1 MEVYYSDGADAGYLQ
16 VLDRTSG
23 VVYKPLNI
31 NAALTTIN
39 TNSGGLNIIGDTNI
53 TGTGT
58 FYSTSEGKVVIDGD
72 GTSGEQVG

>member
-1 MEVYYSDGADAGYLQ
+1 M
-16 VLDRTSG
+16 VLMQGT
-23 VVYKPLNI
+23 YKCLIGLLVLYINHSNI

-58 FYSTSEGKVVIDGD
+58 FYSTSEGKVIIDGD
-72 GTSGEQVG
+72 GNKWGK